1 MRNNQN
7 DSFRDNMLQHTT
19 FICSVPYYP
28 TIFINYACVLSR
40 LLALR
45 PSRRLPSNSP
55 IFSRPRFRSAATS
68 PACSLSKTSALSAIR
83 CLSRTVSR
91 VRSASFESFLRGAS
105 RVPTSSGRGTPRS
118 KRPRFSGARPTTSPR
133 ASSGT
138 RSGSTFGAF
147 SATRDAG
154 LWHCERTSPANSTT
168 NVTVVVVASS
178 CLAGASSSSS
188 SPFSVPTPPPRPRR
202 RRRDFREDFA
212 RSRKVQQSS
221 SSSSSQRFALK
232 GK

>member
-55 IFSRPRFRSAATS
+55 IFSRQRFRSAATS

-188 SPFSVPTPPPRPRR
+188 SFSVPTPPPPPPR

-221 SSSSSQRFALK
+221 SSSSSSSSQRWR
-232 GK
+232 